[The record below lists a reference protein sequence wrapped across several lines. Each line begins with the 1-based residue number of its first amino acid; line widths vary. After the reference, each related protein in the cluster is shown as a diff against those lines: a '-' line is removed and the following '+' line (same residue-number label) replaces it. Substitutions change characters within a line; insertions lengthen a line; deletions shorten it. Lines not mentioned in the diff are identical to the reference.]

1 MTNKQISVEIEKEL
15 ATWKG
20 RPEDFAKTLKRVNAD
35 LYAEILSLTKG
46 LDKFRPKPL
55 RSGKQLN
62 VSFFERIYC
71 IRHGLNDRPRC
82 RTCGVNYVC
91 GFDTAKGEYRKWC
104 CPKCQASDHE
114 CVGKSKKTRL
124 LKYGDENYN
133 NIEQSK
139 QTRFAENGGSWH
151 ADGFGD
157 KVKKS
162 KAERHGDPNWNN
174 PEKHGKTVA
183 EIMEND
189 PDYWKKRDEKIRLGK
204 IRNGHGPTWNNRDKF
219 KRTLEE
225 FSDEKRSS
233 IVEKRRGT
241 CLERYGVDHVQ
252 KDLEIRRKTEKTC
265 ISKYGHM
272 PFQTEDGF
280 RKLVEGRKA
289 ASWKII

>member
-1 MTNKQISVEIEKEL
+1 MTNEQISVEIEREL
-15 ATWKG
+15 AAWKG
-20 RPEDFAKTLKRVNAD
+20 RLEDFAKTLKRVNAD
-35 LYAEILSLTKG
+35 LYAEILSLTEC

-55 RSGKQLN
+55 RNGKQLN
-62 VSFFERIYC
+62 VSFFERIHC

-82 RTCGVNYVC
+82 RTCGMNYVC
-91 GFDTAKGEYRKWC
+91 EFDTAKGEYRKWC

-114 CVGKSKKTRL
+114 CVGKSKKTCF

-139 QTRFAENGGSWH
+139 QTRFTENGGSWH
-151 ADGFGD
+151 ADDFGD

-189 PDYWKKRDEKIRLGK
+189 PDYWRKRDEKIRLGK

-265 ISKYGHM
+265 MSKYGHM